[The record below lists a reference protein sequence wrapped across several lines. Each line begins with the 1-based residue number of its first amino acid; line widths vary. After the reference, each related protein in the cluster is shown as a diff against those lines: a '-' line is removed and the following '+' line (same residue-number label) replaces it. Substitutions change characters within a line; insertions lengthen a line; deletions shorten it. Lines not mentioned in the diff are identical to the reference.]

1 MLNAYRLHHAFAD
14 QTAVLDNVSLSL
26 EAGEWLGLSG
36 HSGAGKSTLGQLL
49 AGHLAP
55 QAGTIEVDG
64 AALPRSGLQ
73 PVQWLPQ
80 SPELSV
86 NPRWRVRRI
95 LEEAWTP
102 PIALR
107 DAFGIEPDWLNRYP
121 GALSGGELQR
131 VCVLRALAPGVRYL
145 VADEISSMLDPITQ
159 LALWQALREVAD
171 ERRLGVL
178 VISHDAALLERLCPR
193 RLTLSEGRLS
203 PPARHGAQSA

>member
-14 QTAVLDNVSLSL
+14 QAAVLDNVSLSL
-26 EAGEWLGLSG
+26 KAGEWLGLSG
-36 HSGAGKSTLGQLL
+36 NSGAGKSTLGQLL

-86 NPRWRVRRI
+86 NPRWRVKRI

-102 PIALR
+102 PTALR
-107 DAFGIEPDWLNRYP
+107 DAFGIEPGWLNRYP
-121 GALSGGELQR
+121 SALSGGELQR
-131 VCVLRALAPGVRYL
+131 ICVLRALAPGVRYL

-203 PPARHGAQSA
+203 LSARHGAQSA